1 MAKTAE
7 DLSAE
12 QKAVGVG
19 DGCRRITGPPT
30 TEDREV
36 DDKAHVSGTYS
47 SCQMFR
53 ESES

>member
-7 DLSAE
+7 DLGVE

-19 DGCRRITGPPT
+19 DGCRRVTVPPT
-30 TEDREV
+30 TDDREV
-36 DDKAHVSGTYS
+36 DDKAHIRATYS
-47 SCQMFR
+47 SCQTFG